1 MHRIQTPLTRNS
13 TKVQAVSPHPLPL
26 YLKYILRQG
35 LTLMNTY
42 SNVEYRKENVSD
54 RGLKGVS
61 EHSPMNK

>member
-1 MHRIQTPLTRNS
+1 M
-13 TKVQAVSPHPLPL
+13 
-26 YLKYILRQG
+26 
-35 LTLMNTY
+35 LMNTY